1 MVGRGERR
9 PCSYLPSAS
18 CDSVLANMAAPAT
31 LASQAEVLDRIFTGL
46 KDRNPE
52 IRLQS
57 AIELQRYVRSASPA
71 CFPSLTRACKVSNT
85 VPDLSSELAARFWDE
100 TVTRLSELVHSQT
113 NVEKLGGVL
122 AIGACPS
129 ALHACPPPTKT
140 SQTTF

>member
-1 MVGRGERR
+1 
-9 PCSYLPSAS
+9 
-18 CDSVLANMAAPAT
+18 MAAPAT

-52 IRLQS
+52 MRLQS
-57 AIELQRYVRSASPA
+57 AIELQRYVRLTSPA
-71 CFPSLTRACKVSNT
+71 RLSSLTCARKVSNT

-122 AIGACPS
+122 AIGACSYKFLDHP
-129 ALHACPPPTKT
+129 LPTRA
-140 SQTTF
+140 S